1 MNGQFEIGDLS
12 PPKLF
17 IGISAVLGLVIALI
31 IDPPDAFISHLLHW
45 QIQTAGAVICIIF
58 THIALFK
65 LFKYQQLNPWL
76 RVALSGLIGAIMFS
90 PIAAISDVFFG
101 GEILERGFKGEVI
114 NEIISVIPPMVVA
127 WIAMNSPWLM
137 GYRLWRSTEPIDNEM
152 ILDTNNENSNT
163 QAEPSFLSLTKIDS
177 ASDILY
183 IKSELHYIN
192 VVTAE
197 SKHLILFSL
206 KEAKA
211 QLNIAGLEG
220 IQCHRGYWV
229 SNKAIETIKRSGRE
243 AEFVLNNGDSIP
255 ISRANVSKCMQLLE
269 KRHPPTF

>member
-1 MNGQFEIGDLS
+1 MNGQFEMSDLS

-17 IGISAVLGLVIALI
+17 IGISAVLGLVLALV
-31 IDPPDAFISHLLHW
+31 IDPPNSVISHLLHW
-45 QIQTAGAVICIIF
+45 QIQTTGAVLFIIL

-76 RVALSGLIGAIMFS
+76 RVALSGFIGAIIFS
-90 PIAAISDVFFG
+90 PIAALSDVLLG
-101 GEILERGFKGEVI
+101 GETLERGLKGEVL
-114 NEIISVIPPMVVA
+114 NEIVSVIPPMIVA

-137 GYRLWRSTEPIDNEM
+137 GYRIGRSTEPNVIEVAHEPS
-152 ILDTNNENSNT
+152 DTHSKIS
-163 QAEPSFLSLTKIDS
+163 AEPSFLSLTKINS
-177 ASDILY
+177 ASEILY

-192 VVTAE
+192 VVTSD

-211 QLNIAGLEG
+211 QMDEAKVEG

-229 SNKAIETIKRSGRE
+229 AKDAIDTINRSGRE
-243 AEFVLNNGDSIP
+243 AEFLLNNGDTVP
-255 ISRANVSKCMQLLE
+255 ISRANVSDSMKLIGNE
-269 KRHPPTF
+269 G

>member
-1 MNGQFEIGDLS
+1 MNGQFEMGDLS

-31 IDPPDAFISHLLHW
+31 IDPPHSVIAHFIHW
-45 QIQTAGAVICIIF
+45 QMQTTGAVVFIIL

-65 LFKYQQLNPWL
+65 VFKSQQLNPWL
-76 RVALSGLIGAIMFS
+76 RVAFSGLIGAIIFS
-90 PIAAISDVFFG
+90 PIAALSDVLLG
-101 GEILERGFKGEVI
+101 GETLERGLKVEVL
-114 NEIISVIPPMVVA
+114 NEIVSVIPPMIVA

-137 GYRLWRSTEPIDNEM
+137 GYRLGRSTESDIKVLSKDIDDES
-152 ILDTNNENSNT
+152 SNVS
-163 QAEPSFLSLTKIDS
+163 AEPSFLSLTKIDS
-177 ASDILY
+177 ANDILY

-192 VVTAE
+192 VVTSE

-211 QLNIAGLEG
+211 QLDNVRLEG

-229 SNKAIETIKRSGRE
+229 SNKAIQSINRSGRE
-243 AEFVLNNGDSIP
+243 AEFVLSNGDKIP
-255 ISRANVSKCMQLLE
+255 ISRANVSKCMKLVE
-269 KRHPPTF
+269 NTD